1 MKVFSLAVF
10 VVGLIAFASPSGTAQ
25 NKPNVSRETEFKEV
39 STTLPSGEPITM
51 RALTIDRNWETL
63 TTHLKGNVQVLIRE
77 TVKAGNRFIVVRA
90 DEASLN
96 EKSGELIP
104 TGNVRVSQE
113 VRR

>member
-1 MKVFSLAVF
+1 MLTD
-10 VVGLIAFASPSGTAQ
+10 I
-25 NKPNVSRETEFKEV
+25 SRETDLKEV

-51 RALTIDRNWETL
+51 SALTIDRNWETS
-63 TTHLKGNVQVLIRE
+63 TTRLRGNVQVLIRE

-113 VRR
+113 VR